1 MKRIDQM
8 HRIIQTVKRII
19 DETDK
24 VLLLLC
30 MAASVFGILAVTS
43 TTHIEAE
50 EGAVLSRS
58 ALTMILAVALGVVVA
73 VGVSFLDCN
82 IIFKLFPL
90 IGAVCLLLMF
100 ATLIFGVGPL
110 ERPDAKT
117 WLTLGS
123 TGLYFQ
129 PSELLKIGFIITFG
143 MHIELVQDRLTQFRH
158 LVFLCVHAVVPVG
171 LVVLSGDMGSAL
183 VFVLIFIVMIFAA
196 GVQMRYFLIG
206 GAAICVAAPFAWYF
220 VLDDIQK
227 NRVLGLFYPELYEDV
242 LYQQNVGMSAMKNG
256 GLFGTGFLNGDYT
269 HSDIVPEME
278 NDMIYT
284 AIAEEFGVIGGI
296 LVLVILAGIAGRLV
310 RNASHTNN
318 NAASY
323 MCYGMA
329 AMIAGQTVINIGMC
343 LKLLPVIG
351 ITLPFLSAGGS
362 SNLCIYLGVGLML
375 SIYRFNKDHEITN
388 FRYSS
393 IATKYVN

>member
-1 MKRIDQM
+1 MQ
-8 HRIIQTVKRII
+8 RIIQTLKRVI

-24 VLLLLC
+24 VLLFLC
-30 MAASVFGILAVTS
+30 IAASAFGVLGVTS
-43 TTHIEAE
+43 ATHIEAE
-50 EGAVLSRS
+50 DGQVFSRS
-58 ALTMILAVALGVVVA
+58 ALTMLLAVVAGIVIA

-90 IGAVCLLLMF
+90 IGGVCLLLMF

-117 WLTLGS
+117 WLTIGS
-123 TGLYFQ
+123 SGLYFQ
-129 PSELLKIGFIITFG
+129 PSELLKIGFIITFA
-143 MHIELVQDRLTQFRH
+143 MHIELVQDRLTQFKH
-158 LVFLCVHAVVPVG
+158 LVFLCVHAIVPVG

-183 VFVLIFIVMIFAA
+183 VFIIIFIVMIFTA

-206 GAAICVAAPFAWYF
+206 LGGICVAAPFAWYF

-227 NRVLGLFYPELYEDV
+227 NRVLGLFYPDLYEDV
-242 LYQQNVGMSAMKNG
+242 LYQQNVGMSAMRNG
-256 GLFGTGFLNGDYT
+256 GIFGKGFLNGDYT
-269 HSDIVPEME
+269 NSDIVPEME

-284 AIAEEFGVIGGI
+284 AIAEEFGLIGCL
-296 LVLVILAGIAGRLV
+296 LVLAILAGISARLV
-310 RNASHTNN
+310 RNAAHTNN
-318 NAASY
+318 NAAAY

-329 AMIAGQTVINIGMC
+329 AMVAGQAIINIGMC

-388 FRYSS
+388 FRYSH
-393 IATKYVN
+393 IATNYVN

>member
-1 MKRIDQM
+1 MQ
-8 HRIIQTVKRII
+8 RIIQTLKRII

-30 MAASVFGILAVTS
+30 IIASTFGVLAVTS
-43 TTHIEAE
+43 ATHLEAE
-50 EGAVLSRS
+50 EGAVFSRS
-58 ALTMILAVALGVVVA
+58 AITMLAAIAVGIVIA

-90 IGAVCLLLMF
+90 IGGVCLLLMF

-117 WLTLGS
+117 WLTFGS
-123 TGLYFQ
+123 SGLYFQ
-129 PSELLKIGFIITFG
+129 PSELLKIGFIITFA
-143 MHIELVQDRLTQFRH
+143 MHIELVQDRLAQFKH
-158 LVFLCVHAVVPVG
+158 LVFLCVHAMVPVG

-183 VFVLIFIVMIFAA
+183 VFIIIFIVMIFAA
-196 GVQMRYFLIG
+196 GVPMRYFLIG
-206 GAAICVAAPFAWYF
+206 CGAICLAAPFAWYF

-227 NRVLGLFYPELYEDV
+227 NRVLGLFYPDLYEDV
-242 LYQQNVGMSAMKNG
+242 LYQQNVGMSAMQNG
-256 GLFGTGFLNGDYT
+256 GVFGTGFLNGDYT
-269 HSDIVPEME
+269 QSDIVPEME

-284 AIAEEFGVIGGI
+284 AIAEEFGLIGC
-296 LVLVILAGIAGRLV
+296 LVVLAVLAGIAGRLV

-329 AMIAGQTVINIGMC
+329 AMIAGQSIINIGMC

-362 SNLCIYLGVGLML
+362 SNLCIYLGIGLML

-388 FRYSS
+388 FRYSHIS
-393 IATKYVN
+393 TGYLN